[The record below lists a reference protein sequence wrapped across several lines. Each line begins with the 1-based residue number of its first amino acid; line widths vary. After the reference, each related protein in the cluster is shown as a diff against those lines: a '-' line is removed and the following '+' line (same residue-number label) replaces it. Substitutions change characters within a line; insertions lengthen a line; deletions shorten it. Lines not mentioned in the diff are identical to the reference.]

1 LYNWESYGRIV
12 VCGPTIPTKSS
23 HKRFMD
29 CREFRQRYSAYRDA
43 HDPELA
49 AEMDDHLEVCQWCTA
64 YDRAVREGVEALRG
78 EQVAPSPDFLARLE
92 QRIQGGEPVPEPL
105 PPRVSPWAATVAAAF
120 FLTLVGL
127 TLKEIVVMPPP
138 VAAEVQPMVLAQP
151 RLMAGIPFVT
161 FERIK

>member
-1 LYNWESYGRIV
+1 MN
-12 VCGPTIPTKSS
+12 
-23 HKRFMD
+23 
-29 CREFRQRYSAYRDA
+29 CREFRQKYSAYRDA

-49 AEMDDHLEVCQWCTA
+49 AEMDDHLEVCRSCTA

-78 EQVAPSPDFLARLE
+78 KQVAPSADFLIRLE
-92 QRIQGGEPVPEPL
+92 RRIRSGELVPEPL
-105 PPRVSPWAATVAAAF
+105 PPRVSPWAATAAAAL

-138 VAAEVQPMVLAQP
+138 VAAEVQPMVLARP
-151 RLMAGIPFVT
+151 RLVAGIPFVT